1 MTNKIKWGVI
11 GSGGI
16 AQRRTIPEGIIPAE
30 HAELVAVFDINSKV
44 NIEVAHKFSAKAV
57 HSIPELLN
65 SGIDAV
71 YINETRRQYWRSC
84 PA

>member
-1 MTNKIKWGVI
+1 MTIKVRWGVI

-44 NIEVAHKFSAKAV
+44 NTEVAHRFKANAV
-57 HSIPELLN
+57 QSIQELLN
-65 SGIDAV
+65 TGIDAV
-71 YINETRRQYWRSC
+71 YIAS
-84 PA
+84 PVSLHL